1 MSKPLG
7 PLLFSGS
14 SHPALAK
21 EVAEYVGIP
30 LGRATLE
37 FFPDD
42 EIFVQILENV
52 RRRSVFVLQS
62 IARKPNV
69 YLMELLIMIDA
80 LKRASAASINVL
92 LPYYGYGRQ
101 DRKDRGRV
109 PITARLVANLLE
121 TAGATRVLTMDLH
134 AAQIQ
139 GFFNTPVDHLYSRPV
154 VVKAVERFALERPVV
169 VSPDV
174 GSIKMARSF
183 AEALK
188 VDLAIVDKRR
198 INAREVEMTTVIG
211 EVDGRDVL
219 LVDDMC
225 ATAGTLVSA
234 ARTVKERGAR
244 RLFAAVTHGLMVG
257 EALGRIEE
265 SPIEKLLI
273 CNTVPGAEELA
284 ESHDFIEVV
293 SVASLFGEAINR
305 VDSTQ
310 SISSLFN

>member
-1 MSKPLG
+1 MADGQG
-7 PLLFSGS
+7 PILFAGS
-14 SHPALAK
+14 SHLLLAE
-21 EVAEYVGIP
+21 EVAAYLGTP
-30 LGRATLE
+30 LGRCRLE
-37 FFPDD
+37 LFPDD

-52 RRRSVFVLQS
+52 RRRSVFLLQS
-62 IARKPNV
+62 IARRPND

-80 LKRASAASINVL
+80 LKRASAESINVL

-121 TAGATRVLTMDLH
+121 TAGADRVLTMDLH

-139 GFFNTPVDHLYSRPV
+139 GFFNIPVDHLYSRPV
-154 VVKAVERFALERPVV
+154 LVKAIEKCELEQPVV

-183 AEALK
+183 AAALK
-188 VDLAIVDKRR
+188 ADLAIVDKRR
-198 INAREVEMTTVIG
+198 INSQEVEMTTVIG
-211 EVDGRDVL
+211 EVAERDVL

-225 ATAGTLVSA
+225 ATGGTLVA
-234 ARTVKERGAR
+234 AAYTCKEWGAR
-244 RLFAAVTHGLMVG
+244 RIVAAVTHGLIVG
-257 EALGRIEE
+257 DALEKVAK
-265 SPIEKLLI
+265 SPIERLLI

-284 ESHDFIEVV
+284 KNHPMIEVV
-293 SVASLFGEAINR
+293 SVANIFGEAINR